1 MNKILAFFVMFFLL
15 VSQCIANPYTS
26 FNSVL
31 DTLPKEDAQKS
42 LDVFTKDFGQAISE
56 GSCGIG
62 AALGLLGVYGG
73 LKFSYRTIS
82 KDNIIVKDTAS
93 KGLSFPILHFCV
105 GVPYDFNVILRLSR
119 FDDTTVIG
127 AGLLYELFKPKT
139 IIVPAISLESVYN
152 DASANVHGNEFKA
165 WNLKNSILLQFSKIP
180 FIKPYI
186 GLNYDI
192 SHLKAYSSKYCGMSS
207 DIYGFGYG
215 AGLTASLGIFSFV
228 IDVFIYEDRPTYNL
242 GMFVGF

>member
-1 MNKILAFFVMFFLL
+1 MNKIFTFFVIFLL

-31 DTLPKEDAQKS
+31 DTLLKEDAQKS
-42 LDVFTKDFGQAISE
+42 LDVFTEDFGQAIS
-56 GSCGIG
+56 GGACGIG
-62 AALGLLGVYGG
+62 ATLGLLGVYGS
-73 LKFSYRTIS
+73 LKASYRTIS

-93 KGLSFPILHFCV
+93 KGLFFPMLHFCV
-105 GVPYDFNVILRLSR
+105 GVPYDFNAILRFSR

-127 AGLLYELFKPKT
+127 LGLLYDLFNPKT
-139 IIVPAISLESVYN
+139 IIVPTISLQSVYN
-152 DASANVHGNEFKA
+152 TASTNAHGNEFKA
-165 WNLKNSILLQFSKIP
+165 WNLKNSILFQFSKVP

-192 SHLKAYSSKYCGMSS
+192 THIKAYSSKYCGMFS
-207 DIYGFGYG
+207 DVYGFGYG
-215 AGLTASLGIFSFV
+215 AGLSVSLGIFSFV
-228 IDVFIYEDRPTYNL
+228 VDAFIYEDRPTYNL